1 MTDRR
6 ANLPEFPTVEKNC
19 YHKEQPTVIDV
30 RPNRS
35 GAFEKQSNNG
45 HLSELDQT
53 PPTSAHREYGLL
65 SQAQESVGVGAATLE
80 I

>member
-1 MTDRR
+1 LRPQGGTYRDRCQ
-6 ANLPEFPTVEKNC
+6 A
-19 YHKEQPTVIDV
+19 Q
-30 RPNRS
+30 RS

-53 PPTSAHREYGLL
+53 PPTSAHREYGSL
-65 SQAQESVGVGAATLE
+65 SQAQKSHGGGATTLE